1 MSQIRVVIA
10 DDESIIRMDL
20 KSLLEEMGHVV
31 VGEAADGQKAL
42 EMTRSLKPDVVI
54 LDIKMPVM
62 DGLDAAK
69 IISEEKIAPVVLLT
83 AYSDKDLIARAKDAG
98 VYGYLVK
105 PFQESD
111 LLPAIEIALSRYL
124 ETHDLESTVGDLE
137 LKLETR
143 KIVDRAKGILMDKYQ
158 MSESDAFR
166 RIQQQSMNQ
175 RRSMKEIA
183 DAIIIAHEI

>member
-20 KSLLEEMGHVV
+20 KSLLEEMGFEV
-31 VGEAADGQKAL
+31 VGEAADGQKAVEL
-42 EMTRSLKPDVVI
+42 TRTHKPDVVL

-83 AYSDKDLIARAKDAG
+83 AYSQKDLVQRAKDAG
-98 VYGYLVK
+98 VYAYLVK

-111 LLPAIEIALSRYL
+111 LMPAIEIAIARYL
-124 ETHDLESTVGDLE
+124 EQQEMENTLGDLE
-137 LKLETR
+137 QKLETR
-143 KIVDRAKGILMDKYQ
+143 KLVDKAKGILMDKYK
-158 MSESDAFR
+158 MPEADAFR

-175 RRSMKEIA
+175 RRSMREIA
-183 DAIIIAHEI
+183 EAIVIAHEI